1 MNAFGVG
8 PKDVGL
14 LPGRAVAGPGED
26 VAVGVERLLK
36 SDDVGPFAPHLA
48 VLRFVTLPAL
58 QRNYSR
64 DLF

>member
-48 VLRFVTLPAL
+48 VLRFAKLPAL

-64 DLF
+64 DFF

>member
-1 MNAFGVG
+1 MNALGVG
-8 PKDVGL
+8 PKNVGL
-14 LPGRAVAGPGED
+14 LPGRAGPGED

-36 SDDVGPFAPHLA
+36 SHDVRPFAPHLA
-48 VLRFVTLPAL
+48 VLRFAKLPAL